1 MKKLWCVVTILAL
14 FLIGACGP
22 KKNRL
27 VFQWRIIP
35 STTTLWECS

>member
-22 KKNRL
+22 KKTGWYFNGG
-27 VFQWRIIP
+27 
-35 STTTLWECS
+35 